1 MLRFNVF
8 FLRITCWSSSFMREL
23 CWANTQ
29 LILSILGCGRG
40 IVPWKVLKRE
50 LWKNIAGK
58 PAGVKCALCCANF
71 DIAISA
77 ETLNELVS
85 SQPFFPF
92 LQTQTISHFSFSLW
106 WKCENCI
113 DQIDRVTFVRYLPQ
127 FWIKKVQSPKEISLP
142 KICAVKII
150 HGNFFSKLNIFIS
163 RSGSCSLE
171 LSALSE
177 EIMFQLWKFTL

>member
-1 MLRFNVF
+1 M
-8 FLRITCWSSSFMREL
+8 
-23 CWANTQ
+23 
-29 LILSILGCGRG
+29 GGG
-40 IVPWKVLKRE
+40 IVPWKVLE
-50 LWKNIAGK
+50 LWKNTAGK
-58 PAGVKCALCCANF
+58 PAGVKCALCCSNF

-92 LQTQTISHFSFSLW
+92 LQNTDNLTILFQPLMKM
-106 WKCENCI
+106 WKLHWPNRQGDICKVSPSVLNK
-113 DQIDRVTFVRYLPQ
+113 
-127 FWIKKVQSPKEISLP
+127 KKVQSSKEISLP
-142 KICAVKII
+142 KICAVKSI
-150 HGNFFSKLNIFIS
+150 HENFFSKLNKFIS